1 MAGVTRQLLFVLG
14 VVVCVALPLAVARAQ
29 GVNPAIAA
37 SETRVSLGVTASGYT
52 YRESGGVDHESGV
65 LPGFSAGVSR
75 LGPALGMPDIYTGVV
90 YDFAGGALGYQGY
103 LQGGAGAPRPYDQS
117 DSARFNHVEV
127 QLGAAVPLG
136 RAVSVLPFVAIGY
149 QSWSRN
155 VGGGGGYGSFYHA
168 VLAGVGAKLDYA
180 ASGRLVLSAAAEG
193 LAVLGGGVSAPALGL
208 SGGFGT
214 SGEEE
219 VRLGADWRLDNV
231 WHVFAGLE
239 MRHFNYA
246 GSKPSNGVYEPT
258 SGTFA
263 ARGEMGVTFGF
274 R

>member
-1 MAGVTRQLLFVLG
+1 
-14 VVVCVALPLAVARAQ
+14 
-29 GVNPAIAA
+29 
-37 SETRVSLGVTASGYT
+37 
-52 YRESGGVDHESGV
+52 
-65 LPGFSAGVSR
+65 
-75 LGPALGMPDIYTGVV
+75 
-90 YDFAGGALGYQGY
+90 
-103 LQGGAGAPRPYDQS
+103 
-117 DSARFNHVEV
+117 
-127 QLGAAVPLG
+127 
-136 RAVSVLPFVAIGY
+136 PFVALGY

-155 VGGGGGYGSFYHA
+155 IGGSGGYGSFYHT

-193 LAVLGGGVSAPALGL
+193 VAVLGGGVSTPALGL
-208 SGGFGT
+208 SGGFGA
-214 SGEEE
+214 SGEED
-219 VRLGADWRLDNV
+219 VRLGADWRLDDV

-246 GSKPSNGVYEPT
+246 GTKPANGVYEPT

>member
-1 MAGVTRQLLFVLG
+1 MAGVTRQFLLVLG
-14 VVVCVALPLAVARAQ
+14 VALGVAPPFAVARAQ

-52 YRESGGVDHESGV
+52 YRESGGVDRESGV

-75 LGPALGMPDIYTGVV
+75 LGPALGMRDIYTGVV

-136 RAVSVLPFVAIGY
+136 RAISVLPFVAIGY

-155 VGGGGGYGSFYHA
+155 VGGGSGYGSFYHA